1 MATCGIRGLTSNN
14 RNDSIKWFCFTCTV
28 HGELLLSVIY
38 FPFSSCNFFR
48 IKYQNYLSLCIC
60 LQHHKATNVGPAQKL
75 LQKQKSFIQREKMVT
90 NRILLMTLSFLISWA
105 PFTWVYLLPL
115 FRTQDGDPSKA
126 SDVLPLITAKLG
138 SSIINP
144 LVYVFG
150 NSEVSTEYTSLY

>member
-1 MATCGIRGLTSNN
+1 MATCCIRGFTSNN
-14 RNDSIKWFCFTCTV
+14 RNDSIKWFCFTCIV
-28 HGELLLSVIY
+28 HGKLFLNVMY
-38 FPFSSCNFFR
+38 FPFSSLLFSLIN
-48 IKYQNYLSLCIC
+48 YQNYISLCIC

-105 PFTWVYLLPL
+105 PFTLVYLLPL
-115 FRTQDGDPSKA
+115 FRTQDVDPSKA

-138 SSIINP
+138 SAIINP

-150 NSEVSTEYTSLY
+150 NSEVST

>member
-1 MATCGIRGLTSNN
+1 MATCGSRGLASNN
-14 RNDSIKWFCFTCTV
+14 RNDSIKWFCFTCIV
-28 HGELLLSVIY
+28 HGKLLLIVMY
-38 FPFSSCNFFR
+38 FPFSLLLFSLK
-48 IKYQNYLSLCIC
+48 KYQNYLSFCIC

-105 PFTWVYLLPL
+105 PFTLVYLLPL
-115 FRTQDGDPSKA
+115 FRTQDVDPSKA

-138 SSIINP
+138 SAIINP

-150 NSEVSTEYTSLY
+150 NSEVST

>member
-1 MATCGIRGLTSNN
+1 MATCGVRGLTSNN
-14 RNDSIKWFCFTCTV
+14 RNDSIKWFCFTCTMY
-28 HGELLLSVIY
+28 GKLLLIVIY
-38 FPFSSCNFFR
+38 ISILNFSLSQTTT
-48 IKYQNYLSLCIC
+48 KYLSLCFC
-60 LQHHKATNVGPAQKL
+60 FQHHKATNVGPAQKL

-105 PFTWVYLLPL
+105 PFAWVYLFPL
-115 FRTQDGDPSKA
+115 FRTQDVDPSKA

-150 NSEVSTEYTSLY
+150 NSEVSK

>member
-1 MATCGIRGLTSNN
+1 MATCGIRGLVSNN
-14 RNDSIKWFCFTCTV
+14 RNDSIKLFCFTCIV
-28 HGELLLSVIY
+28 YGKLLLIVIY
-38 FPFSSCNFFR
+38 FPFSSLSLLFSP

-90 NRILLMTLSFLISWA
+90 NRILLMTLSFLISWG
-105 PFTWVYLLPL
+105 PFAWVYLVPL
-115 FRTQDGDPSKA
+115 FRTQDVDLSKA
-126 SDVLPLITAKLG
+126 SHVLPLITAKLG

-150 NSEVSTEYTSLY
+150 NSEVST